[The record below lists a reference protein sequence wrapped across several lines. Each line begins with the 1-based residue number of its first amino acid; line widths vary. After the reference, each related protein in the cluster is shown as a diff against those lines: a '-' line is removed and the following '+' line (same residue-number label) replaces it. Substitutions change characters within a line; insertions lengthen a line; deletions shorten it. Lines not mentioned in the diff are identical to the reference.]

1 MPTDHVPLG
10 TEHTVAYYEACEAG
24 YRQVWDLEHSG
35 AMHYGFWDATTR
47 TLRQALRRENEV
59 LAEIAA
65 IQPTDNVLDAGC
77 GVGGSSLFLA
87 ETIGCQV
94 TGITLS
100 PRQMQRARDEARR
113 RALTGRVQFHAMDFT
128 RTAFSD
134 ASFDIV
140 WAIES
145 ACHAAD
151 KKDFLQEAFRVL
163 RPGGRLVVADG
174 FAVKETYP
182 FSEATLM
189 ERWLSGWAVDSL
201 PTVARFMAEAQRGGF
216 EDIAVQD
223 VTELVLPSARRLFL
237 ISFAAIPY
245 AKAKQWL
252 GRITAW
258 EFGHSRAMYYQYQA
272 LRRGLWQYGIVTAH
286 KP

>member
-1 MPTDHVPLG
+1 MPTDHAPIDADRI
-10 TEHTVAYYEACEAG
+10 VAYYEACEAG

-35 AMHYGFWDATTR
+35 AMHYGFWDESTR

-59 LAEIAA
+59 LAARVDV
-65 IQPTDNVLDAGC
+65 QPDDAVLDAGC

-87 ETIGCQV
+87 EAVGCRV

-100 PRQMQRARDEARR
+100 PRQVQAARAQARR
-113 RALTGRVQFHAMDFT
+113 RALDDRTQFHAMDFT
-128 RTAFSD
+128 RTDFAD
-134 ASFDIV
+134 ASFDVV

-151 KKDFLQEAFRVL
+151 EGAFLREAFRVL

-174 FAVKETYP
+174 FATKASYP
-182 FSEATLM
+182 PAEARLM
-189 ERWLSGWAVDSL
+189 QRWLSGWAVDRL
-201 PTVARFMAEAQRGGF
+201 PTARAFMVEAQQAGF
-216 EDIAVQD
+216 QNVTVEDASARVM
-223 VTELVLPSARRLFL
+223 PSARRLFL
-237 ISFAAIPY
+237 IAFAAIPY

-258 EFGHSRAMYYQYQA
+258 EFGHSRAMHYQYRA
-272 LRRGLWQYGIVTAH
+272 LRRGLWQYGIVTAR